1 MDEDNFIILHEFD
14 EVKKYKLLDMFEFD
28 SDRKRMSVIVQ
39 DEAGKITLFCK
50 GADSIMIPR
59 YHEEKKGQFKET
71 IEHLEEFAAIGL
83 RTLLLGA
90 KELSRPEYEKFK
102 ADYDVAQTNRSERRT
117 TSTTEKR

>member
-1 MDEDNFIILHEFD
+1 
-14 EVKKYKLLDMFEFD
+14 MFEFD

-39 DEAGKITLFCK
+39 DEAGNITLYCK

-59 YHEEKKGQFKET
+59 YHEEKKDQFKET

-90 KELSRPEYEKFK
+90 KPLSQSEYEKFK
-102 ADYDVAQTNRSERRT
+102 SDYDVAPADRSEPKT
-117 TSTTEKR
+117 TSTTERR